1 MAFRKI
7 LWIFLVAASGIGVGA
22 CRKQQ
27 AAAPEE
33 KMRVSVA
40 YPQER
45 AVTLYKEYPG
55 YISSW
60 NTVDIV
66 ARVSGY
72 LQQSFFNSGALVKK
86 GQLLFII
93 EPTLY
98 EDAVEQAEAGVRN
111 AQATLDYARNNY
123 TRMKQARSSNAVSE
137 IDLIQSRSNMQAAEA
152 SVAQAKAQL
161 NTAKT
166 NLGYCYIRS
175 PYTGHIGLSA
185 YAVGAYVPASA
196 SSTKLATV
204 YQDSAVYAY
213 FTIEDAQYLKIVE
226 NLRHKPTH
234 DEDRLVEVFAKEIS
248 EPYIGRVD
256 YLSPNIDLS
265 TGTLTLRAAI
275 DNPRGELKNGL
286 YVVVRIKSGYDER
299 ATLVSNAAIGTDQL
313 GKYLY
318 VVGDDGKVSYRHIE
332 TGDVVDDTLC
342 TVTGGIAPTERY
354 VTRALLKVRDGM
366 TVEPVLQNRN

>member
-98 EDAVEQAEAGVRN
+98 EDAVEQPEAGVGLRRDLP
-111 AQATLDYARNNY
+111 QAL
-123 TRMKQARSSNAVSE
+123 QPSE
-137 IDLIQSRSNMQAAEA
+137 YQERQGLH
-152 SVAQAKAQL
+152 VG
-161 NTAKT
+161 
-166 NLGYCYIRS
+166 LG
-175 PYTGHIGLSA
+175 GL
-185 YAVGAYVPASA
+185 G
-196 SSTKLATV
+196 
-204 YQDSAVYAY
+204 
-213 FTIEDAQYLKIVE
+213 
-226 NLRHKPTH
+226 
-234 DEDRLVEVFAKEIS
+234 
-248 EPYIGRVD
+248 
-256 YLSPNIDLS
+256 
-265 TGTLTLRAAI
+265 
-275 DNPRGELKNGL
+275 
-286 YVVVRIKSGYDER
+286 GYMR
-299 ATLVSNAAIGTDQL
+299 
-313 GKYLY
+313 
-318 VVGDDGKVSYRHIE
+318 R
-332 TGDVVDDTLC
+332 
-342 TVTGGIAPTERY
+342 
-354 VTRALLKVRDGM
+354 
-366 TVEPVLQNRN
+366 